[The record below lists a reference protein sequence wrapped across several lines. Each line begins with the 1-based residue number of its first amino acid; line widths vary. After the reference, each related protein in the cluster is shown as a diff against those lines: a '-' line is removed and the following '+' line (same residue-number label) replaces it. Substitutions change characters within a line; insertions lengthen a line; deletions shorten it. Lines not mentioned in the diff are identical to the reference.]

1 MTIKAALIGCG
12 KRAKAFAEAC
22 VRAGDVRM
30 VGFADPM
37 EGAADRLADQFDGRG
52 FTDTAAM
59 LEATRPDVVCLI
71 TRPNVRLEPI
81 RLCAEAGVKAM
92 LSEKPMCTGWAEAKA
107 IHDAATQAGMQLSF
121 CHQRRC
127 EPQYR
132 EAKRL
137 IETGALGKV
146 DHIIGHCDNFY
157 DWGTHWFDMMHHF
170 NGETEANWIIAQAQR
185 VDPKYVFDQPMDRC
199 GVAVVNFANDVTGT
213 LQTGAAQGEP
223 CRVRVIGEEGTLWV
237 SDSNNLHVWDRRGK
251 HSPAFSGEA
260 VRGIPAGVAE
270 TINAYREGRPSI
282 LDSANALRATQLIF
296 AAYHSAMVGHRV
308 ELPLPD
314 DFDLS
319 LVDIFGPDR
328 REQPL
333 PA

>member
-12 KRAKAFAEAC
+12 KRAEAFGDAC
-22 VRAGDVRM
+22 VGAGDVEM
-30 VGFADPM
+30 VGFADPFD
-37 EGAADRLADQFDGRG
+37 GAADRLADKFGGRG

-59 LEATRPDVVCLI
+59 LESTRPDFVCLI

-81 RLCAEAGVKAM
+81 RQCAEAGVKAM
-92 LSEKPMCTGWAEAKA
+92 LSEKPMCTAWSEAKA
-107 IHDAATQAGMQLSF
+107 IHAAATRAGMQLSF

-127 EPQYR
+127 EPQYL

-146 DHIIGHCDNFY
+146 THIVGHCDNFY
-157 DWGTHWFDMMHHF
+157 DWGTHWFDMMHYF
-170 NGETEANWIIAQAQR
+170 NGETEADWIIAQAQR

-199 GVAVVNFANDVTGT
+199 GVAVARFANDVTGT
-213 LQTGAAQGEP
+213 LQTGAGQGEP
-223 CRVRVIGEEGTLWV
+223 CRVRVIGEEGNLWV
-237 SDSNNLHVWDRRGK
+237 GDGGQLHVWDHRGK
-251 HSPAFSGEA
+251 HSPTFSGEA
-260 VRGIPAGVAE
+260 RRGIDAGVGEALD
-270 TINAYREGRPSI
+270 AFREGRPSI
-282 LDSANALRATQLIF
+282 LDSANARRATQLIF

-308 ELPLPD
+308 DLPLPD

-328 REQPL
+328 RAQPV